1 MNLQEIYQRALQL
14 EFLSIEEG
22 VYLFENA
29 PTADLIT
36 IGNTLRHI
44 HKPEPIVTWI
54 IDRNLNTT
62 FYEPIGGGDPIL
74 YQHLF

>member
-1 MNLQEIYQRALQL
+1 MDLQEIYQKALEL

-29 PTADLIT
+29 PTPDLIT
-36 IGNTLRHI
+36 IGNTLRYI
-44 HKPEPIVTWI
+44 HKPDPIVTWI

-62 FYEPIGGGDPIL
+62 FALQIASFVIFTESLDM
-74 YQHLF
+74 